1 MGISWTSKN
10 WVKKHDFPW
19 GSKEFHGIFYGNTS
33 GEEPYEHMDIIYWLL
48 YVIIIWYSYI
58 YTHVY
63 SIYIYNYIY
72 WFLSYRVHIQLSVPA
87 SSAWVLEITRHGIEH
102 GLVGGFSPYP
112 EK

>member
-63 SIYIYNYIY
+63 SIYIYIIIY
-72 WFLSYRVHIQLSVPA
+72 TGSYHIGCTSSCLFQLPAHGFLRLPDM
-87 SSAWVLEITRHGIEH
+87 E
-102 GLVGGFSPYP
+102 
-112 EK
+112 